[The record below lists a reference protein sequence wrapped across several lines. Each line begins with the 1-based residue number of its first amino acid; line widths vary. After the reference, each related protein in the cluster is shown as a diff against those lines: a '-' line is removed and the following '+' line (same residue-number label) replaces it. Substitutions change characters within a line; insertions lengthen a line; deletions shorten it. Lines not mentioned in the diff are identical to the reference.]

1 MKTIITN
8 QRILR
13 NSIAIL
19 LMIFPFLKTSAQTD
33 TLSNKLA
40 DTSSQQKKVSK
51 FDQFNKKAERFFKI
65 FPAPI
70 ISYSPEAGNIFGLAK
85 NNIFELSKKDT
96 VSKPSKLSEVVT
108 FSTKGRINFSV
119 ATELIFKENKY
130 MILAYFN
137 YRKQPEYIFGIG
149 NDVSKEGMEEV
160 QAERIKF
167 FTTNLVRVKKDFYV
181 GIPLDVSN
189 YFNVKP
195 DSNSFLI
202 KDNVSGLN
210 GGFTF
215 GMGLAAAFDN
225 RINRYNPTQGA
236 YVMGI
241 LVYHPEFLSAYEF
254 THIEL
259 DVRKYFSP
267 WLKHVIAVQAT
278 TNYNGGNTPFY
289 ELSMMGGEK
298 QMRGYYQ
305 GAYRDK
311 VLVDAQLEYRAPVW
325 NIFGV
330 VGWIG
335 TGRVAD
341 KYSNLSLDGWK
352 LSYGGGLRIRVD
364 TKHNTNLRLDFGF
377 GPNGIKGTYFSFA
390 EAF

>member
-1 MKTIITN
+1 MKISYIYLIPTWKSICITIMSLSSLT
-8 QRILR
+8 
-13 NSIAIL
+13 
-19 LMIFPFLKTSAQTD
+19 TVAQTD
-33 TLSNKLA
+33 STSHMLP
-40 DTSSQQKKVSK
+40 DTSLQKKAPSK
-51 FDQFNKKAERFFKI
+51 FDQFNKKAEHFFKI

-70 ISYSPEAGNIFGLAK
+70 ITYSPEAGNIFGLAK

-96 VSKPSKLSEVVT
+96 ISKPSKLSEVVT

-119 ATELIFKENKY
+119 STELIFKENKY

-149 NDVSKEGMEEV
+149 NDVTREGVEEV
-160 QAERIKF
+160 EAERIKF
-167 FTTNLVRVKKDFYV
+167 FATNLVRVKKSFYV
-181 GIPLDVSN
+181 GVPIDISS
-189 YFNVKP
+189 YFNVKT

-202 KDNVSGLN
+202 KDKVSGLK

-215 GMGLAAAFDN
+215 GTGLAAVYDN
-225 RINRYNPTQGA
+225 RLNRYNPTQGGL
-236 YVMGI
+236 VMAV
-241 LVYHPEFLSAYEF
+241 LVTHPEFLSEYEF
-254 THIEL
+254 THFEL
-259 DVRKYFSP
+259 DLRKYFNP
-267 WLKHVIAVQAT
+267 WLKHVIALQAT

-289 ELSMMGGEK
+289 ELSMMGGDK

-311 VLVDAQLEYRAPVW
+311 VLVDAQFEYRAPVW
-325 NIFGV
+325 NIFGL
-330 VGWIG
+330 VGWVG

-341 KYSNLSLDGWK
+341 KYSNLTLDGWK
-352 LSYGGGLRIRVD
+352 LSYGAGLRIRVD

>member
-1 MKTIITN
+1 
-8 QRILR
+8 
-13 NSIAIL
+13 
-19 LMIFPFLKTSAQTD
+19 
-33 TLSNKLA
+33 
-40 DTSSQQKKVSK
+40 
-51 FDQFNKKAERFFKI
+51 
-65 FPAPI
+65 
-70 ISYSPEAGNIFGLAK
+70 
-85 NNIFELSKKDT
+85 
-96 VSKPSKLSEVVT
+96 
-108 FSTKGRINFSV
+108 
-119 ATELIFKENKY
+119 
-130 MILAYFN
+130 
-137 YRKQPEYIFGIG
+137 
-149 NDVSKEGMEEV
+149 V
-160 QAERIKF
+160 QAERVKF
-167 FTTNLVRVKKDFYV
+167 FATNLVRVKKDFYV
-181 GIPLDVSN
+181 GIPLDVSS

-202 KDNVSGLN
+202 KDNVPGLK
-210 GGFTF
+210 GGFTL
-215 GMGLAAAFDN
+215 GTGVAAAFDN
-225 RINRYNPTQGA
+225 RLNRYNPTQGA
-236 YVMGI
+236 YIMGI
-241 LVYHPEFLSAYEF
+241 LVYHPEFVSDYEF
-254 THIEL
+254 THIEI

-267 WLKHVIAVQAT
+267 WSKHVIAVQAT

-289 ELSMMGGEK
+289 ELSMMGGER

-364 TKHNTNLRLDFGF
+364 IKHNTNLRLDFGF
-377 GPNGIKGTYFSFA
+377 GPGGIKGTYFSFA

>member
-1 MKTIITN
+1 MRTKIKY
-8 QRILR
+8 QRLLTWISSLL
-13 NSIAIL
+13 SIA
-19 LMIFPFLKTSAQTD
+19 FSFSETFAQTD
-33 TLSNKLA
+33 TLPTSLA
-40 DTSSQQKKVSK
+40 DTAAPAKPLSK

-96 VSKPSKLSEVVT
+96 ISKPSKLSEVVT

-149 NDVSKEGMEEV
+149 NDVTKEGMEEV
-160 QAERIKF
+160 QAERVKF
-167 FTTNLVRVKKDFYV
+167 FATNLVRVKQDFYV
-181 GIPLDVSN
+181 GIPLDVSS

-202 KDNVSGLN
+202 KDNVSGLK
-210 GGFTF
+210 GGFTV
-215 GMGLAAAFDN
+215 GTGLAAAFDN
-225 RINRYNPTQGA
+225 RLNRYNPTQGA
-236 YVMGI
+236 YLMGI
-241 LVYHPEFLSAYEF
+241 LVYHPEFISDYEF
-254 THIEL
+254 THIEIDL
-259 DVRKYFSP
+259 RKYFNP

-289 ELSMMGGEK
+289 ELSMMGGER

-341 KYSNLSLDGWK
+341 KYSNLNFDGWK

-377 GPNGIKGTYFSFA
+377 GPGGIKGTYFSFA